1 MSKWMKLTVV
11 LALALVLF
19 LVGKEKGWFKMKP
32 AGNNAGDDPT
42 EPTGTTGTGTTG
54 NTGTGGTGTG
64 NTGTGGT
71 RTGGTGTG
79 NTGTGNT
86 GTLPASFDPKYQ
98 ARNLQ
103 ALLADW
109 WDNQS
114 QDEQAFKI
122 ILSYTDAQI
131 KAVDKAWREIF
142 LTVNGNPTLYRAVD
156 TEVVLGRA
164 TIRDMKL
171 KCLDKMK
178 KLKLDEK

>member
-1 MSKWMKLTVV
+1 
-11 LALALVLF
+11 
-19 LVGKEKGWFKMKP
+19 MKP
-32 AGNNAGDDPT
+32 AGNNVGDDPT
-42 EPTGTTGTGTTG
+42 EPTGTTGTG

-64 NTGTGGT
+64 GTGTGGT

-79 NTGTGNT
+79 GTGTGGT
-86 GTLPASFDPKYQ
+86 GTGGTGTGGGTLPASFDPKYQ

-164 TIRDMKL
+164 SIREMKL